1 MTSTALSERQPTKQ
15 SDAATL
21 AHRVISSYPS
31 VNPLEL
37 KGYLA
42 EMVHLLVNYS
52 EGVAMAAVEKAMLA
66 SPNFPPPV
74 PLVQSH
80 CDELIASSRAAFEYA
95 SQWEA
100 QSQRQLTERQQ
111 IEATAEPLE
120 YRRKVVERVL
130 GEYQAKTSQPTTPV
144 SRETWQRFSPE
155 DLLRKYPPKHPKQE
169 AAE

>member
-1 MTSTALSERQPTKQ
+1 L
-15 SDAATL
+15 AAVL
-21 AHRVISSYPS
+21 A
-31 VNPLEL
+31 
-37 KGYLA
+37 G
-42 EMVHLLVNYS
+42 YS
-52 EGVAMAAVEKAMLA
+52 EGVAVAGLEKAMLA

-74 PLVQSH
+74 PLVRTH
-80 CDELIASSRAAFEYA
+80 CDKLIASSRAAFEYA

-100 QSQRQLTERQQ
+100 QSQRQLTERHQ

-130 GEYQAKTSQPTTPV
+130 GEYQAQTSQPTTPV

-169 AAE
+169 GAE

>member
-1 MTSTALSERQPTKQ
+1 MTSMNLSKQ
-15 SDAATL
+15 QRLLPNDAAL
-21 AHRVISSYPS
+21 AIRKLISCYPS
-31 VNPLEL
+31 SNPLEL
-37 KGYLA
+37 KGYVAELA
-42 EMVHLLVNYS
+42 AALADYS
-52 EGVAMAAVEKAMLA
+52 EGVAVAGLEKAMLA

-74 PLVQSH
+74 PLVRTH

-95 SQWEA
+95 SRWEA
-100 QSQRQLTERQQ
+100 QSREQLRERAE
-111 IEATAEPLE
+111 IEAIGEPLE
-120 YRRKVVERVL
+120 YRRQVVERVL